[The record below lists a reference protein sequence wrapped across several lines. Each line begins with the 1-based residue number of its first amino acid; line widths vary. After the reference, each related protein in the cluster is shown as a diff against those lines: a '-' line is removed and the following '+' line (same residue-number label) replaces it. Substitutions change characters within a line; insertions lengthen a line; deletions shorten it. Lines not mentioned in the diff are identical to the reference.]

1 MEEEQIIIMYELK
14 DNFLSYDDF
23 SNLSNL
29 MLGSDFPWF
38 YNDRKVEEYDGQ
50 YQFTH
55 TFYRNDSISSECFM
69 YLEPIMKKFKPVAL
83 LAVKANLTT
92 KENKRTQSI
101 LHCDGENLWGVR
113 DGEKGWLTSIFY
125 MNTNNGCTIFDDGT
139 KIKSVAN
146 RFVTFPC
153 STKHA
158 GISCTDENI
167 RVLINFNY
175 II

>member
-69 YLEPIMKKFKPVAL
+69 
-83 LAVKANLTT
+83 N
-92 KENKRTQSI
+92 Q
-101 LHCDGENLWGVR
+101 
-113 DGEKGWLTSIFY
+113 
-125 MNTNNGCTIFDDGT
+125 
-139 KIKSVAN
+139 
-146 RFVTFPC
+146 
-153 STKHA
+153 
-158 GISCTDENI
+158 
-167 RVLINFNY
+167 
-175 II
+175 